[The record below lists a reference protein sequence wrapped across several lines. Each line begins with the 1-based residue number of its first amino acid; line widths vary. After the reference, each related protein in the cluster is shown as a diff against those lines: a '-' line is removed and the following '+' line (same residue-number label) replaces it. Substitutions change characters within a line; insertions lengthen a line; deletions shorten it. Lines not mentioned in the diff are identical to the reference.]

1 MMGLRPPDPWS
12 GLILL
17 SVIFIFY
24 TLPITDQSIM
34 KKIEI
39 KTNCKKL
46 LSDIY
51 TPVGIYLRL
60 RDRFRDT
67 ILLESTDY
75 HVAENSYS
83 FICINAIAG
92 IEISDTKSI
101 EFKLPGQTPEKVALE
116 SLSDTP
122 RLLWEFMQRFDTTPS
137 PEKAVRA
144 VQGLFGYTCFDAV
157 QFFDTIQLRDRRNE
171 GTPGKDT
178 VKPGQ
183 EAAQPGIPLM
193 RYRLYQYV
201 IAINH
206 FKDELYICENQIAGL
221 ESEVAVV
228 ESLIKSK
235 DTPVYP
241 FQVKGEEISN
251 LKDEEYKDIVRKGIQ
266 HCLRGDVFQ
275 IVLSRRFQQSYIGDE
290 FNVYRALRSI
300 NPSPY
305 LFFFDYGDYKLMGS
319 SPESQLILRN
329 GEAIVHPIAGTF
341 KRSGDDI
348 TDKAMA
354 DKLLKDAKE
363 NAEHVMLVDLARNDL
378 SRSCDGVK
386 VEHYRQVQY
395 YSHVIHLVSEV
406 RGQLREGYNPFE
418 LLASTFPAGTLS
430 GAPKFKAM
438 ELIDTY
444 EPTARNYYGGCIG
457 FMGFDGS
464 CNQAI
469 MIRSLLSRN
478 NTLTYQAGAGV
489 VAASKPESELEEVN
503 NKLGA
508 LKKAILFAQEIA
520 G

>member
-1 MMGLRPPDPWS
+1 MLC
-12 GLILL
+12 
-17 SVIFIFY
+17 
-24 TLPITDQSIM
+24 M

-39 KTNCKKL
+39 RTNCKKL

-67 ILLESTDY
+67 ILMESTDY
-75 HVAENSYS
+75 HAAENSYS

-92 IEISDTKSI
+92 IEITDTRNV
-101 EFKLPGQTPEKVALE
+101 EFKLPGLPPEKIAIPQ
-116 SLSDTP
+116 LSDTP
-122 RLLWEFMQRFDTTPS
+122 RLLWEFMQRFDIQPS
-137 PEKAVRA
+137 SEKPVRA
-144 VQGLFGYTCFDAV
+144 VQGLFGYTTFDAV
-157 QFFDTIQLRDRRNE
+157 QFFDTIKL
-171 GTPGKDT
+171 K
-178 VKPGQ
+178 KS
-183 EAAQPGIPLM
+183 EAPIPLM

-206 FKDELYICENQIAGL
+206 FKDELYICENTIAGL
-221 ESEVAVV
+221 ESELPVV
-228 ESLIKSK
+228 ESLIRSK
-235 DTPVYP
+235 DVPVYP
-241 FQVKGEEISN
+241 FRAQGEETSN
-251 LKDEEYKDIVRKGIQ
+251 LTDDQYRAIVEKGIQ
-266 HCLRGDVFQ
+266 SCYRGDVFQ
-275 IVLSRRFQQSYIGDE
+275 IVLSRRYQQGFSGDE
-290 FNVYRALRSI
+290 FNVYRALRNI

-319 SPESQLILRN
+319 SPESQIILQN
-329 GEAIVHPIAGTF
+329 GQAIVHPIAGTF
-341 KRSGDDI
+341 KRSGDDLI
-348 TDKAMA
+348 DQQMA

-378 SRSCDGVK
+378 SRSCDDVT
-386 VEHYRQVQY
+386 VVHYRQVQY

-406 RGQLREGYNPFE
+406 RGQLRDGYNPFE
-418 LLASTFPAGTLS
+418 LLATTFPAGTLS

-438 ELIDTY
+438 ELIDAY
-444 EPTARNYYGGCIG
+444 EPTARSYYGGCIG

-464 CNQAI
+464 CNHAI